1 MAPKNNQTINS
12 MTVSDLRKIIHE
24 EFEKAFKTQVDE
36 RLSKMEESIKQI
48 GNLRATVDSLE
59 VALSNTSQRFDD
71 LEKVTLPALASH
83 IERITE
89 AAIFQSLDLD
99 VHRRKWNITLQ
110 GLPGLTG
117 ESEDITRESCVKF
130 AKENLQL
137 ADAKNADFS
146 ACHRLKQEPNA
157 AIIMRFR
164 DLRDRN
170 RWLDGA
176 KKLKGKGLK
185 VSIAPDL
192 PPTLRA
198 LKTELLDIRKE
209 LPADKKSRSYIR
221 YMAQWPY
228 VELSVPD
235 QPRIPPKTTKKA
247 VLEKVLGTKSL
258 FILN

>member
-1 MAPKNNQTINS
+1 M
-12 MTVSDLRKIIHE
+12 
-24 EFEKAFKTQVDE
+24 
-36 RLSKMEESIKQI
+36 
-48 GNLRATVDSLE
+48 E

-99 VHRRKWNITLQ
+99 VHLRKWNVTLQ
-110 GLPGLTG
+110 GLPG

-157 AIIMRFR
+157 AIIMRLR

-185 VSIAPDL
+185 VIIAPDL
-192 PPTLRA
+192 PPTLR
-198 LKTELLDIRKE
+198 
-209 LPADKKSRSYIR
+209 P
-221 YMAQWPY
+221 
-228 VELSVPD
+228 
-235 QPRIPPKTTKKA
+235 
-247 VLEKVLGTKSL
+247 
-258 FILN
+258 

>member
-1 MAPKNNQTINS
+1 MAPKTNQTINS

-24 EFEKAFKTQVDE
+24 EFEKAFKTQVDM
-36 RLSKMEESIKQI
+36 RLSNMEESIKQI
-48 GNLRATVDSLE
+48 GNMRATVDSLE

-221 YMAQWPY
+221 YMAQRPY